1 MRRSTRRSP
10 SGGSPARRT
19 RSNAPGRPRSPKAR
33 TPSRPLLTP
42 RQAQE
47 VAGVVLA
54 AAGVLVLL
62 AMVLPHGSLLAGL
75 HTGVTGAVDAGWPLV
90 VLGLVVVGGYLLW
103 PSPPSLRPLD
113 VGAAVLAL
121 LAALGLLG
129 LALGAGGGTGSA

>member
-1 MRRSTRRSP
+1 MRRTTRRSSQNGSSPRRARP
-10 SGGSPARRT
+10 SSA
-19 RSNAPGRPRSPKAR
+19 GRPRTRKSRA
-33 TPSRPLLTP
+33 PSRPLLTP
-42 RQAQE
+42 RQGQE
-47 VAGVVLA
+47 VFGVVCA
-54 AAGVLVLL
+54 ALGVLVLL
-62 AMVLPHGSLLAGL
+62 AMVLPHGSLLANL
-75 HTGVTGAVDAGWPLV
+75 HSGVTGAVDAGWPLV